1 MNTPDGSGRIRRSEY
16 KISGHS
22 GFFIKFSP
30 HHSLKFIE
38 FLLLKIT
45 FKTRKG
51 YNIVAKKYLSSII
64 SQNSSTKVLFY
75 SNPLKG
81 YYDLLDISKK
91 KQTHES

>member
-1 MNTPDGSGRIRRSEY
+1 MAVEESEEVNTKFLDIQV
-16 KISGHS
+16 
-22 GFFIKFSP
+22 FFIKFSP